1 MQLRGRTGFALDQE
15 VVRSS
20 TNSGAKAA
28 LGRDKAKPLRF
39 ALGQILRRSD
49 A

>member
-1 MQLRGRTGFALDQE
+1 MQLHDRTRFALDQE

-28 LGRDKAKPLRF
+28 LGRDHAKPARF